1 MQQRGAMEEPMWRK
15 MFLFF
20 ILQFTGAQS
29 RDLSLFYTVR
39 AGDDV
44 TLSCENVIEGHSKC
58 DTTTWTYSKPGETS
72 VELVAHGQVKY
83 ICRQFPKE
91 GGGQSGPDAV
101 ARLSLVHLSKHEN
114 QNMVTLNCSVETN
127 EPCKHSVK
135 WLIQGNYI
143 EKDQKEITE
152 SSSSCSAAVTFQ
164 TSHFLYQSRFDTL
177 KCEVKTGNKVQLFT
191 FSSRPSEKDETATT
205 SPATT
210 KPDEATFLID
220 GEPAAGWWRFLAGSL
235 GLAAL
240 IAAVVII
247 NIWTRTKGMK
257 THLDENTVCCDED
270 EAALNYENIRTSSV

>member
-72 VELVAHGQVKY
+72 VELVAHGQVKVSRSDRLSVSPNCSLVVKKVTADDVGQY

-220 GEPAAGWWRFLAGSL
+220 GVS
-235 GLAAL
+235 
-240 IAAVVII
+240 VVC
-247 NIWTRTKGMK
+247 
-257 THLDENTVCCDED
+257 L
-270 EAALNYENIRTSSV
+270 